1 MFVSLI
7 TLFAALSLSAVSAY
21 YSVLGLVAIFAAMPL
36 PIIIMG
42 ATLEFSKIVTTAWL
56 HYNWDK
62 SPLRLKLYLVPA
74 VIILMGI
81 TSMGSFGFLSK
92 AHLDQAVPSGDIA
105 AQVSVFDEK
114 IQNDR
119 DNIASDRNLI
129 KQLDDVVNN
138 EISQG
143 TSRDIKLRDGRT
155 YTQSAAERALYIRR
169 SQSKDRARLSDD
181 IDRAQNDIV
190 KLQSEKAPIA
200 SKLRTAIADVGP
212 IQYIAA
218 VIYGANPDQNT
229 LEAAVR
235 LVIIIIVVVFDPLAI
250 MLLLAATTSMD
261 WIKEERKRIASKQI
275 VDLPP
280 KEIVAEKIVVDTSES
295 DRLAALL
302 DEERKRNDELQQ
314 RQAETSQIEEEITEL
329 TASLKKVTDDFN
341 NLVPVIFSLE
351 EECSDLVTADSTL
364 RGQLKTLIDSY
375 DSLLDE
381 KSELEEKAK
390 KASEEQSSLYEEML
404 TALQAE
410 IDSKDTQINS
420 ALLDLTDLQKIIEEK
435 NNEIV
440 IAKKNLTDKE
450 LSLTQEIY
458 NKEVTIKD
466 LYSALQTELHEKS
479 SLLEQI
485 EESNSIDKVKE
496 HTQMESNSDVDK
508 AEENVFVVTADMPK
522 GGNASFGVIFPP
534 NPGNGDLFLRVDY
547 MPSKLFKWVGTRWIE
562 IDKDVTSAYAYD
574 KEYIRLLVEKIS
586 TGEYDIDDLNHTEQ
600 EQVARY
606 LDQPK

>member
-21 YSVLGLVAIFAAMPL
+21 YSVLGLVAIFAAMPV

-42 ATLEFSKIVTTAWL
+42 ATLEFSKIITTAWL

-74 VIILMGI
+74 VVILMGI

-114 IQNDR
+114 IKNDR
-119 DNIASDRNLI
+119 DNIESDRNLI

-143 TSRDIKLRDGRT
+143 TSRDIKLRDGRI

-169 SQSKDRARLSDD
+169 SQSKDRTRLSDD
-181 IDRAQNDIV
+181 INKQQDDIV
-190 KLQSEKAPIA
+190 KLQTEKAPIA

-218 VIYGANPDQNT
+218 VIYGSNPSQDT

-235 LVIIIIVVVFDPLAI
+235 LVIIIIVIVFDPLAI

-261 WIKEERKRIASKQI
+261 WIKEERKKQE
-275 VDLPP
+275 VKKQSETPLEPNT
-280 KEIVAEKIVVDTSES
+280 VEKIVFDTKES
-295 DRLAALL
+295 DRLESLL
-302 DEERKRNDELQQ
+302 DEERKRNDELQK
-314 RQAETSQIEEEITEL
+314 RQSETSQIEEELSEL
-329 TASLKKVTDDFN
+329 TTTLKKVTEEFN
-341 NLVPVIFSLE
+341 DLMPVIFSLE
-351 EECSDLVTADSTL
+351 EECSDLVTADLTL
-364 RGQLKTLIDSY
+364 RGQLNTLIDSY

-381 KSELEEKAK
+381 KTSLEEKAK
-390 KASEEQSSLYEEML
+390 KASEEQGASYEEML
-404 TALQAE
+404 SALQVE
-410 IDSKDTQINS
+410 IDNKNRQINS

-435 NNEIV
+435 NNEISV
-440 IAKKNLTDKE
+440 AKKNLTDKE
-450 LSLTQEIY
+450 SSLSQEIY

-466 LYSALQTELHEKS
+466 LYSALQTELQEKR
-479 SLLEQI
+479 SLLGQI
-485 EESNSIDKVKE
+485 ETAKHETKIDEHSIP
-496 HTQMESNSDVDK
+496 
-508 AEENVFVVTADMPK
+508 ATADDLPR
-522 GGNASFGVIFPP
+522 GGNANFGVVFPT
-534 NPGNGDLFLRVDY
+534 NPSNGDLFLRVDY
-547 MPSKLFKWVGTRWIE
+547 MPSKLFKWVGTKWIE
-562 IDKDVTSAYAYD
+562 IDKDITSAYSYD
-574 KEYIRLLVEKIS
+574 KEYIRLLVEKIG
-586 TGEYDIDDLNHTEQ
+586 TGEYDIDDLNQIEQ
-600 EQVARY
+600 EQIAKY
-606 LDQPK
+606 LNNLDYGLIHK